1 MMDEGLRERATGRAP
16 IGEHPESTRELSVR
30 GRGTRHALAT
40 CNRQTVGNPLAA
52 RVLGGMPL
60 AASREMAKLE
70 ELLLFVLGPSET
82 LGRFVAERLGIAVAP
97 HELRRFE
104 DGEHKI
110 RPLVS
115 ARGRDVYVLCSLY
128 GDASESVD
136 DRLIRALFFVGSL
149 RDAGAGRITLVAP
162 YLCYARKD
170 RRTNPRD
177 PVTTRYVA
185 RMIEAAG
192 ADRVV
197 TVDVHNLAAYEN
209 AFRIGTEHLEARPLF
224 VERCRALGDR
234 LAVVSPDPG
243 GFHRAEALRDALE
256 HEGASVEL
264 AMLGKHRK
272 GGVVRTEAFVG
283 DVEGRSAVIV
293 DDLIVSGT
301 TLVRAAEA
309 CRARGATAVH
319 AMATHAMFGPAAAGA
334 LATPLIDAIVVTDS
348 VSPERTALGEVRAK
362 LAVASIA
369 PLLAGAIGALHH
381 ERSMAQVIEAGG

>member
-1 MMDEGLRERATGRAP
+1 M
-16 IGEHPESTRELSVR
+16 
-30 GRGTRHALAT
+30 
-40 CNRQTVGNPLAA
+40 
-52 RVLGGMPL
+52 
-60 AASREMAKLE
+60 ASLE
-70 ELLLFVLGPSET
+70 NLLLFALAPSES
-82 LGRFVAERLGIAVAP
+82 LGRAVAEDYGVELAP

-115 ARGRDVYVLCSLY
+115 VRGRDVYVLCSLY
-128 GDASESVD
+128 GDASESVN
-136 DRLIRALFFVGSL
+136 DRLNRALFFIGAL
-149 RDAGAGRITLVAP
+149 RDAGAGRVTLVAP

-192 ADRVV
+192 ADRIV
-197 TVDVHNLAAYEN
+197 TADVHNLAAYEN

-224 VERCRALGDR
+224 VERCRGLGER
-234 LAVVSPDPG
+234 LTVVSPDPG

-256 HEGASVEL
+256 HADGASVEL

-283 DVEGRSAVIV
+283 DVQGRVAVIV

-309 CRARGATAVH
+309 CRERGATAVH
-319 AMATHAMFGPAAAGA
+319 AMATHGMFSSAAAGA
-334 LATPLIDAIVVTDS
+334 LATPMIDSIVIADS
-348 VSPERTALGEVRAK
+348 VSPARTALGAVRAK
-362 LAVASIA
+362 LSVVSLA
-369 PLLAGAIGALHH
+369 PLLARAIGTLHH
-381 ERSMAQVIEAGG
+381 ERSMARLIEATLHVP